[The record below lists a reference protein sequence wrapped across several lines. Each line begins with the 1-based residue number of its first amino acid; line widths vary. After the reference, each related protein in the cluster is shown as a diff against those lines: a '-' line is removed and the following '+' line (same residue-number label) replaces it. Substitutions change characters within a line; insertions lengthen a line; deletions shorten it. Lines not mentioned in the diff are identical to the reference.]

1 MKNLEKVKSD
11 STAKYE
17 TKLKKLKKK
26 KKQKTENNT
35 DRLLNASS
43 SSDDSDDAEKGLT
56 EEQYLKQLNDNIK
69 ASLLKDSSTSG
80 SSENSSFEDEESSND
95 SSDSIFMRK
104 LEMLDREDEEAEKNK
119 KLAQPKSRGKDI
131 YERDDIEM
139 QVSTFS
145 DIDNNEKIDE
155 KTGEETSQTEKIN
168 DNQKITGSE
177 IEKVTEEK
185 LSEVLKS
192 SRPKVDSL
200 EREIFSKKLLEDD
213 GNSVEKTTYK
223 PKEKVDLEKEK
234 ITKENAESDNSSDLE
249 VLDVSM
255 FDKKRTYKSTSMEEY
270 FAKRDKQPST
280 STANPTISKSISH
293 DDDLISLSS
302 EDESVS
308 SATISAGSNKK
319 RGPRQMLTQDQLTE
333 ETKRA
338 QKDETDRVKRLE
350 KKTEMLSQV
359 ISQSQ
364 NLLSPDEESLI
375 LDYDQ
380 KLKQPISVHPA
391 LVKLL
396 KQHQK
401 EGIKFMYD
409 TCFGSIN
416 DLQRG
421 YEGSG
426 CILAHC
432 MGLGKT
438 LQLITLLHTVI
449 RFPQLKTHKVL
460 VICPKVIFSF
470 NYFFHF
476 GLLTFF
482 SNAVNSHE
490 LER

>member
-11 STAKYE
+11 STGKYE
-17 TKLKKLKKK
+17 TKLKRLKKK

-35 DRLLNASS
+35 DQSLNASS
-43 SSDDSDDAEKGLT
+43 SSDDSEDAEKELT

-80 SSENSSFEDEESSND
+80 SSDNSSYEDEQSSND

-104 LEMLDREDEEAEKNK
+104 LEMLDREDEDAEKNK

-145 DIDNNEKIDE
+145 DIDNR
-155 KTGEETSQTEKIN
+155 KTT
-168 DNQKITGSE
+168 DSE
-177 IEKVTEEK
+177 IEKVTEENP
-185 LSEVLKS
+185 SEVLKI

-200 EREIFSKKLLEDD
+200 DREIFSKKLLEDD
-213 GNSVEKTTYK
+213 GGSVEKSTYK
-223 PKEKVDLEKEK
+223 PKDKNELEKEK
-234 ITKENAESDNSSDLE
+234 TTKENAESDNSSDLE

-280 STANPTISKSISH
+280 STATISKSISH

-338 QKDETDRVKRLE
+338 QKDETERVKRLE

-364 NLLSPDEESLI
+364 KSLSQNEELLI

-396 KQHQK
+396 KHHQK

-416 DLQRG
+416 DLQKG

-438 LQLITLLHTVI
+438 LQLITLLHTLI

-460 VICPKVIFSF
+460 VICPKVISTLF
-470 NYFFHF
+470 YFY
-476 GLLTFF
+476 
-482 SNAVNSHE
+482 
-490 LER
+490 